1 MDTKKG
7 QYNNRGRY
15 KDRMSISAEVGKI
28 QPQARELEEAVLGA
42 LMLEKD
48 AYSLVS
54 DILKPDSFYDE
65 IHKTIYTAIVTLAS
79 KQAPVD
85 MLTVVEELRKSGEI
99 ENVGG
104 PVYIAQL
111 TDKVASAAHIEFH
124 ARIIA
129 QKYLAREL
137 IRFSSEVTSKA
148 FDETFD
154 VEDLMQEAESKLF
167 ELSQGNVKKDVTQI
181 NPVIKEALNLLEI
194 AANRP
199 EGLSGLQTGFTNLDK
214 ITSGW
219 QNSDL
224 IIIAARPAMGKTAFV
239 LSMAKNMAV
248 TYNYPVA
255 LFSLE
260 MSNVQLVN
268 RLIVNTCEIPGEKIK
283 NGQLAPY
290 EWEQLDFKIKE
301 LYDAPLYIDDTPS
314 LSVFELRTKA
324 RRLVREHGVKMIIID
339 YLQLMN
345 ASGMQYGSRE
355 QEVSMISRSLKGL
368 AKELNIPIIALSQL
382 NRGVEGRTG
391 IEGKRPQL
399 SDLRESGAIE
409 QDADM
414 VCFIHRPEYYKIL
427 EDEKGNSLIGL
438 AEIIIAKHRNGATA
452 DVLLRFKNEFARF
465 QNIEDEYNQTQR
477 EFSSRMN
484 QSPVDNSFSTMGEND
499 PLPF

>member
-1 MDTKKG
+1 MENKKG
-7 QYNNRGRY
+7 QYNKGRSRD
-15 KDRMSISAEVGKI
+15 KMSIPTEIGKI

-48 AYSLVS
+48 AYSQVS

-65 IHKTIYTAIVTLAS
+65 THKIIYTAIVALAS

-85 MLTVVEELRKSGEI
+85 MLTVVEELRKSGEL

-137 IRFSSEVTSKA
+137 IRFSSEVTNKA

-199 EGLSGLQTGFTNLDK
+199 EGLSGLQTGFNNLDK

-283 NGQLAPY
+283 NGQLAPF

-465 QNIEDEYNQTQR
+465 QNIEDEYNNTQK
-477 EFSSRMN
+477 EFTSRMN
-484 QSPVDNSFSTMGEND
+484 SAPVEGFPPMSEND
-499 PLPF
+499 AVPF